1 MLKRKARQLKRAAAV
16 SATASRSKR
25 NIVAVVALLLCLS
38 VASGILARWRASHF
52 AARLRPVAATAPTTA
67 SGSNPSKEYIYAGEK
82 LVATEEPTPSTAR
95 VNYALGINGGVA
107 SASSVAGAGFEAS
120 AANNGDRKG
129 ANWGAGGG
137 WLDAPPQ
144 SVFPEWLQID
154 FNSTK
159 TIDEID
165 LFSIQDGY
173 NNPIMPTETMTFNLY
188 GLTAFDVQY
197 FNGSA
202 WVNVPGG
209 SISGN
214 NLVWRKL
221 TFSAVIT
228 NKIRVLTNA
237 SIDGWSRLAEVE
249 AWGGSSSPE
258 VNVAL
263 ASNGGVASASSSAGS
278 GYVASAANNGDT
290 WGVNWGAGGGWLDA
304 PPQSVFPEWLQI
316 DFNSTKT
323 IHQVD
328 VFMVQDSYAAPVAP
342 TQSMTF
348 TLYGL
353 TDFKVQSWNGTGWTD
368 IPGASATGNNLVW
381 KRFSFPDV
389 STSKIRL
396 VCTGSVD
403 GWSRV
408 IELQA
413 WGN

>member
-159 TIDEID
+159 TI
-165 LFSIQDGY
+165 
-173 NNPIMPTETMTFNLY
+173 
-188 GLTAFDVQY
+188 
-197 FNGSA
+197 
-202 WVNVPGG
+202 
-209 SISGN
+209 
-214 NLVWRKL
+214 
-221 TFSAVIT
+221 
-228 NKIRVLTNA
+228 
-237 SIDGWSRLAEVE
+237 
-249 AWGGSSSPE
+249 
-258 VNVAL
+258 
-263 ASNGGVASASSSAGS
+263 
-278 GYVASAANNGDT
+278 
-290 WGVNWGAGGGWLDA
+290 
-304 PPQSVFPEWLQI
+304 
-316 DFNSTKT
+316 
-323 IHQVD
+323 HQVD